1 MKKKKLLSALLAS
14 ALMVTAIPFQAFA
27 APVKA
32 TPSDAL
38 NGEISG
44 SSTVASSALVRAIIP
59 ADFDFVVNPLELT
72 VTGSGASAGS
82 NDQIISTPYTFI
94 NKSNMGLQLTVT
106 PKFTSTNG
114 ITVASSPD
122 EIKNVAGEAPII
134 FLQVAPITA
143 KPALTGAGSTLQYDT
158 ASTPTFASGDGLSV
172 TVGKET
178 TNPVYFKLHD
188 AKSAYTTDGTDMFYD
203 DDEVTST
210 VADAASFRFTGKVS
224 QMAAWTDKA
233 PGVTVEYKFDFI
245 TDDVYNDNN
254 NDVAG
259 TYNMVDTNLAVTT
272 PVYNL
277 ASNGVMSFAN
287 VPEGYKPS
295 GLFYLFD
302 KTTTLSITQSDIE
315 AAAADVQELTGLE
328 IDGHKVGK
336 MTGLLYT
343 WPDLTKPGALSAQG
357 KKNVSGGYLIVFT
370 KFTKEGEESLFAVSP
385 CVHMDVIPEA

>member
-27 APVKA
+27 TPVKA

-94 NKSNMGLQLTVT
+94 NKSNMDLQLTVT

-259 TYNMVDTNLAVTT
+259 TYNMVDTNLAVTGPSLSLT
-272 PVYNL
+272 TGGTFT
-277 ASNGVMSFAN
+277 ASNV
-287 VPEGYKPS
+287 PS
-295 GLFYLFD
+295 GYEVKNFYYIYD
-302 KTTTLSITQSDIE
+302 ANNPITATSAAIQTAANGKTDFTDTVVGAYTINHMVYGENYSWDPATLSGVISSGAWTAMRDGYFMAIIKVENTSDSTDTI
-315 AAAADVQELTGLE
+315 
-328 IDGHKVGK
+328 
-336 MTGLLYT
+336 
-343 WPDLTKPGALSAQG
+343 
-357 KKNVSGGYLIVFT
+357 
-370 KFTKEGEESLFAVSP
+370 AVASP
-385 CVHMDVIPEA
+385 STHVE

>member
-27 APVKA
+27 DPVKA

-94 NKSNMGLQLTVT
+94 NKSNMDLQLTVT

-245 TDDVYNDNN
+245 TDDVYNDNT

-259 TYNMVDTNLAVTT
+259 TYNMVDTNLAVTG
-272 PVYNL
+272 PVFSL
-277 ASNGVMSFAN
+277 S
-287 VPEGYKPS
+287 PS
-295 GLFYLFD
+295 GALKVVDAPDGY
-302 KTTTLSITQSDIE
+302 TTTSLYYAWSENRISISQTDIE
-315 AAAADVQELTGLE
+315 ALLSAGTTIKGAVVNGNTIYEMLYPTDFDWDVVNNT
-328 IDGHKVGK
+328 
-336 MTGLLYT
+336 MTGQIKAASMDFLDGRHMVVFT
-343 WPDLTKPGALSAQG
+343 TLTK
-357 KKNVSGGYLIVFT
+357 SGEPTLVAI
-370 KFTKEGEESLFAVSP
+370 SP
-385 CVHMDVIPEA
+385 DVLMAK